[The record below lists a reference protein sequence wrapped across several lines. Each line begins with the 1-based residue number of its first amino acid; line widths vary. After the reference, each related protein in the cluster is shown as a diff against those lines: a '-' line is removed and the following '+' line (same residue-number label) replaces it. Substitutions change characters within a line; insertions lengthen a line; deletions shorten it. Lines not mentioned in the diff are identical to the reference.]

1 MFTIDDLVLIMKKVG
16 GAADHVD
23 LNGDVADV
31 ALADL
36 GFDSLAILEIQSQVE
51 VQHQLSLPDNAI
63 VTTST
68 PREAV
73 LTIAALRTGA

>member
-1 MFTIDDLVLIMKKVG
+1 VFTIDDLILIMKRVG
-16 GAADHVD
+16 GAADDVD

-36 GFDSLAILEIQSQVE
+36 GFDSLAILEIQSQIE
-51 VQHQLSLPDNAI
+51 VQHQMSLPDNAI

-68 PREAV
+68 PREAAV
-73 LTIAALRTGA
+73 AIAALRTGA